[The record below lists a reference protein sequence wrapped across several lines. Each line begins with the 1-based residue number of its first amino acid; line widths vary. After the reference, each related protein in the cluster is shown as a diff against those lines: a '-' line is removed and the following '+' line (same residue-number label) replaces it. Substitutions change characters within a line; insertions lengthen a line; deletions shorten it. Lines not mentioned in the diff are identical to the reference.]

1 MGKNVIPLESNPE
14 IFNGLSEKL
23 GLSPVLQFQDV
34 YSITEPELLAFL
46 PQPIYALIMLF
57 PITGGNEKYRIEQ
70 DQGLADSSHNDFKEI
85 KWFKQ
90 TMGNACGLY
99 ALLHILTNLPKDFII
114 DNSILNKTFL
124 SQLDANLTTEQIENL
139 IETLESNINLDEN
152 FGNQGQTEA
161 PNADSDIDLHFITF
175 IKGRDNHLYEL
186 DGRRKGPVDLGL
198 SIEDK
203 HILNDSKLIEKIQ
216 FYMNNTDEANKNNFA
231 LMAVGPSLD

>member
-70 DQGLADSSHNDFKEI
+70 DQGLADSSHNDFREI

-90 TMGNACGLY
+90 TMGNAY
-99 ALLHILTNLPKDFII
+99 FII

-124 SQLDANLTTEQIENL
+124 SQLDADLTTEQIENL

-175 IKGRDNHLYEL
+175 IKDTYSR
-186 DGRRKGPVDLGL
+186 
-198 SIEDK
+198 
-203 HILNDSKLIEKIQ
+203 HIQDFSPRPLVVL
-216 FYMNNTDEANKNNFA
+216 
-231 LMAVGPSLD
+231 PSTAPAQKST